1 MDIAIALAVTG
12 PWRGAARV
20 ARPEGMVARASL
32 LLSSLG
38 LLVACRGDGHRA
50 GPGSGTSP
58 APPPVVSP
66 TAPPPVAD
74 PPAVGTPAGSDALV
88 PVPAAVAASLRLV
101 PVLTNLARPVAVVA
115 APGDPRRRLFIVEQH
130 TGRVRILEGGVLAPT
145 PFLTVGGLSK
155 GNEQGLLGLAF
166 HPRFADTGR
175 LYVNYTDADDATH
188 IVEYRVAADS
198 PDRVDPA
205 TRREIA
211 TIAQPYSNH
220 NGGFLQFG
228 PDGKLYT
235 GMGDG
240 GSAGDPQ
247 RNGQNPTALLGKIL
261 RFDVDAAAPTPELV
275 HRGVRN
281 PWRFWFDAEAGDLYI
296 ADVGQNAWE
305 SVFVVNGT
313 DTTAKN
319 FGWNVVEGNHC
330 FGARTCDRTGFTP
343 PVAEYSHDEGCSITG
358 GVTYRGAALPALA
371 GRYFYADF
379 CTGLLRSFRW
389 TSPGVVRE
397 HWDWKAA
404 LDPTGAVS
412 QVSSFGVDHAG
423 EVYLVA
429 LTGTIFKLVPST

>member
-1 MDIAIALAVTG
+1 M
-12 PWRGAARV
+12 RART
-20 ARPEGMVARASL
+20 SL
-32 LLSSLG
+32 LSCLA
-38 LLVACRGDGHRA
+38 LLAACRGDGHRA
-50 GPGSGTSP
+50 GPGSGTAL
-58 APPPVVSP
+58 APPVLVSP
-66 TAPPPVAD
+66 TAPVPPGPRAD
-74 PPAVGTPAGSDALV
+74 PTAPGAPAGSDALV
-88 PVPAAVAASLRLV
+88 PLPAAVAAGMRLV
-101 PVLTNLARPVAVVA
+101 PVLTNVARPVALVA

-130 TGRVRILEGGVLAPT
+130 TGRVRILEGGVLAPA

-166 HPRFADTGR
+166 DPRFADTGR
-175 LYVNYTDADDATH
+175 LYVNYTDVDDATH
-188 IVEYRVAADS
+188 IVEYRVSADS

-205 TRREIA
+205 TRRELA
-211 TIAQPYSNH
+211 TIPQPYSNH

-261 RFDVDAAAPTPELV
+261 RFDVDATVAAPELV

-281 PWRFWFDAEAGDLYI
+281 PWRFWFDAPSGDLYI

-305 SVFVVNGT
+305 SVFVVSGT
-313 DTTAKN
+313 DTAAKN

-330 FGARTCDRTGFTP
+330 FGGRTCDRTGFTP
-343 PVAEYSHDEGCSITG
+343 PVADYSHDEGCSITG

-404 LDPTGAVS
+404 LDPTGVVT

-423 EVYLVA
+423 EVYLVT
-429 LTGTIFKLVPST
+429 LTGTIFKLVPAT